1 MVKVEAHS
9 VIILARI
16 SRMELDTSIDASME
30 QAMKSVMNSIAEIN
44 KKLDAVQMTLNS
56 LDARVGVTGSVAG
69 KTLGETNSAIGS
81 MRLG

>member
-9 VIILARI
+9 VIILARL
-16 SRMELDTSIDASME
+16 SRMELDTSIE

-44 KKLDAVQMTLNS
+44 KKLDTVQATLNN
-56 LDARVGVTGSVAG
+56 LDARVAVSGNVAG